1 VSLVETVSGAA
12 AFDSRQIASVQMA
25 TQMNFLRKISRSAG
39 LKGKKMGGKSSVHEP
54 ETPHSSTVS

>member
-1 VSLVETVSGAA
+1 
-12 AFDSRQIASVQMA
+12 MA
-25 TQMNFLRKISRSAG
+25 TQMKFLRKISRSAG